1 MPRPADPRAHDALL
15 EAARAEF
22 AREGIERTRVEDI
35 ARRAGVSKGA
45 FYLHFRSKQDAFSE
59 ILQRFLGAIEEHA
72 RARQEAE
79 ALFERAGGGRGGFA
93 SALDFECR
101 TDAQMLEILWRNR
114 QVLAAIDTVGGKEM
128 SRLAANFRRR
138 MRDLVSSRILERQ
151 RAGRVRRDVAAEV
164 VADLVVGAYEDF
176 GRHMVEMRQRPD
188 IQGWARSFL
197 TVLYEGLLPRRGRSD
212 RTGCAGIAERRD
224 VPRRS

>member
-22 AREGIERTRVEDI
+22 AREGIERARVEDI

-45 FYLHFRSKQDAFSE
+45 FYLHFRSKHDAFGE

-79 ALFERAGGGRGGFA
+79 ALFERAAGGRGGFA

-101 TDAQMLEILWRNR
+101 ADTQMLEILWRNR
-114 QVLAAIDTVGGKEM
+114 QVLAVIDTVGGKV

-138 MRDLVSSRILERQ
+138 MRELVASRILERQ
-151 RAGRVRRDVAAEV
+151 RAGRVRRDVATEV

-176 GRHMVEMRQRPD
+176 GRHMVEMRERPD

-197 TVLYEGLLPRRGRSD
+197 TVLYEGLLPRRGR
-212 RTGCAGIAERRD
+212 RRRARLARATPRRGA
-224 VPRRS
+224 PRRS

>member
-22 AREGIERTRVEDI
+22 AREGFERARIEDV

-45 FYLHFRSKQDAFSE
+45 FYLHFRGKQDAFRE

-93 SALDFECR
+93 PALDFECR
-101 TDAQMLEILWRNR
+101 TDAQLLDILWRNR
-114 QVLAAIDTVGGKEM
+114 QVVAAIDTVGGTEM

-138 MRDLVSSRILERQ
+138 MRDLVTSRILERQ

-176 GRHMVEMRQRPD
+176 GRHMVEMRERPD

-197 TVLYEGLLPRRGRSD
+197 TVLYEGLLPRRGRPRGPGRA
-212 RTGCAGIAERRD
+212 RT
-224 VPRRS
+224 VPRRDPSRHS

>member
-15 EAARAEF
+15 EAARVEF
-22 AREGIERTRVEDI
+22 AREGFERARIEDV

-45 FYLHFRSKQDAFSE
+45 FYLHFRGKQDAFRE

-114 QVLAAIDTVGGKEM
+114 QVLAVLDTVGGKEM

-138 MRDLVSSRILERQ
+138 MRDLVASRTLERQ

-176 GRHMVEMRQRPD
+176 GRHMVEMREKPD

-197 TVLYEGLLPRRGRSD
+197 TVLYEGLLPRLGRS
-212 RTGCAGIAERRD
+212 RRPRRARA
-224 VPRRS
+224 VPRRGVPPRS